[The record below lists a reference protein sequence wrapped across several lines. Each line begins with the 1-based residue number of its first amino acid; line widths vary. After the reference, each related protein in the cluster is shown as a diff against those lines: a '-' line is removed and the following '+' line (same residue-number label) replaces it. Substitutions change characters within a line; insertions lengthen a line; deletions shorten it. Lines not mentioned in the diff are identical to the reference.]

1 MHYFTEC
8 CKQVLACSVFNNR
21 IKMKCPSRSMSI
33 IETGS
38 AEDRSSSK
46 ASVLT
51 ELAMSLH
58 YFVDLIYF
66 YFHLLTYG
74 KHVSFYR
81 YLYALWPCVKI

>member
-8 CKQVLACSVFNNR
+8 CKQDLACSVFNNR
-21 IKMKCPSRSMSI
+21 IKMKCPSRNMRI
-33 IETGS
+33 IETES
-38 AEDRSSSK
+38 AEDRSPSK
-46 ASVLT
+46 AAVFT

-58 YFVDLIYF
+58 YFVDQIYL

-74 KHVSFYR
+74 KHVSLYQ